1 MFAPTPHRALGGA
14 LFDATSA
21 AHLGG
26 LTLSP
31 PVRSTGAPE
40 SGADLFVSPAAA
52 TCQSHDSPAIAPAP
66 ALAAAPAAEQLAWRK
81 ILWEAQPF
89 EDNHTPDSF
98 LSSAVLNANVQT
110 HTFTS
115 MYARARWANQ
125 CVTCTLFPDL

>member
-1 MFAPTPHRALGGA
+1 MFAPTPHRPLGGA
-14 LFDATSA
+14 LFDANA
-21 AHLGG
+21 AANLGG

-31 PVRSTGAPE
+31 PVRSAGAPE
-40 SGADLFVSPAAA
+40 GGADLFVSPTAAA
-52 TCQSHDSPAIAPAP
+52 AGAGAGGSQSSDSPAIAP
-66 ALAAAPAAEQLAWRK
+66 APAAEQLAWRK

-115 MYARARWANQ
+115 MYDERA
-125 CVTCTLFPDL
+125 LGESS